1 MYRPFWRRHLLFLF
15 LALGLLA
22 ACAGGAPSGG
32 PGGGPGGDLG
42 ARLAAANLLAG
53 STAAGLREALA
64 AGAVSPGS
72 DRALALL
79 ATLAA
84 VELALDGAGNAWRA
98 GLPDLAAANLA
109 AAERQMTGMQPLL
122 PPSMPGE

>member
-1 MYRPFWRRHLLFLF
+1 AM
-15 LALGLLA
+15 
-22 ACAGGAPSGG
+22 
-32 PGGGPGGDLG
+32 
-42 ARLAAANLLAG
+42 
-53 STAAGLREALA
+53 A
-64 AGAVSPGS
+64 AGAVAPGG